1 MIAASDPN
9 MLIAK
14 LAIGGLMV
22 GLFWRFIVWVRE
34 SPTKPDPWDAE
45 TEKKLSDE
53 ETPQPC
59 HHCSTPLSSVAWFCP
74 HCGSAVGPY
83 NNMMPYVMIFSE
95 GEVYRNGVNQ
105 RFRNRP
111 LIVTGYLL
119 ITILFFPAVSPF
131 FAPIYIIVLLCYGVR
146 LFKNLL
152 GSQKTDGN

>member
-34 SPTKPDPWDAE
+34 APTKPDPWDAE
-45 TEKKLSDE
+45 TDKKLSDE
-53 ETPQPC
+53 ETPQAC

-83 NNMMPYVMIFSE
+83 NNMMPYVQIFSE
-95 GEVYRNGVNQ
+95 GEVFRNGMNR
-105 RFRNRP
+105 RFQNRP
-111 LIVTGYLL
+111 LVVTGYLL
-119 ITILFFPAVSPF
+119 MIIGLFLRLDLFGLILCPVVC
-131 FAPIYIIVLLCYGVR
+131 VLL
-146 LFKNLL
+146 LKNLC
-152 GSQKTDGN
+152 GPEKEKPDEV